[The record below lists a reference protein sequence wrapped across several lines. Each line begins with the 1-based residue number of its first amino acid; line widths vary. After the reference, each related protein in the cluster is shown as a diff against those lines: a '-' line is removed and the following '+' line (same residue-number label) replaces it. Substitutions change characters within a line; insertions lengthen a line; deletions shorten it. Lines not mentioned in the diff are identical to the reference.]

1 MIDFPSLSQLGFGG
15 YRIRKDSI
23 DHRNALQ
30 HALDCGCSV
39 IDTAPSYS
47 NGESEELIGQ
57 VLSDNPARDAFVVT
71 KAGYATQDAIQDAER
86 AEVVEI
92 GDRHV
97 HCIHPAFLSR
107 QLDGSRR
114 RLHREVVDAYL
125 LHNPEYYFKD
135 ETAPVKPLYRRLACA
150 MEFLEGCVA
159 EGRIRCYGISSG
171 RFQTASQP
179 NSIDL
184 RQVLLLAEEISSS
197 HHFKVIQFPFNFV
210 ERQAALKPEES
221 AGSVIEFA
229 RENGLFTFGNRPLN
243 AIAAKGI
250 LRLATQEVI
259 LPAES
264 EIQDQWER
272 CRRLLDK
279 QMASRGEANAPGS
292 LEIIQLFD
300 AWKELQ
306 NTESVDLVFHQYFYP
321 LLRRLYVGSIPK
333 DEAVTY
339 TKFHSFLVASAKH
352 RMNLAAMEMRDQL
365 IAGGLV
371 REDDKE
377 PLAVIACRTYLEAG
391 LDCVLVGMRNVRYV
405 DELKPLFRRI

>member
-1 MIDFPSLSQLGFGG
+1 MQWNSWKAASRKVESVATGLAPAAFKQPLNQTPS
-15 YRIRKDSI
+15 I
-23 DHRNALQ
+23 
-30 HALDCGCSV
+30 C
-39 IDTAPSYS
+39 
-47 NGESEELIGQ
+47 
-57 VLSDNPARDAFVVT
+57 
-71 KAGYATQDAIQDAER
+71 
-86 AEVVEI
+86 
-92 GDRHV
+92 
-97 HCIHPAFLSR
+97 
-107 QLDGSRR
+107 
-114 RLHREVVDAYL
+114 
-125 LHNPEYYFKD
+125 
-135 ETAPVKPLYRRLACA
+135 
-150 MEFLEGCVA
+150 
-159 EGRIRCYGISSG
+159 G
-171 RFQTASQP
+171 RFFCWP
-179 NSIDL
+179 KK
-184 RQVLLLAEEISSS
+184 ISSS

-321 LLRRLYVGSIPK
+321 LLRRLYEGSIPE

-352 RMNLAAMEMRDQL
+352 RMNQAAMEMRDQL

-371 REDDKE
+371 REDDKSTPGRNCMPDLSGGGFGLRSGRHAE
-377 PLAVIACRTYLEAG
+377 CPL
-391 LDCVLVGMRNVRYV
+391 
-405 DELKPLFRRI
+405 RR